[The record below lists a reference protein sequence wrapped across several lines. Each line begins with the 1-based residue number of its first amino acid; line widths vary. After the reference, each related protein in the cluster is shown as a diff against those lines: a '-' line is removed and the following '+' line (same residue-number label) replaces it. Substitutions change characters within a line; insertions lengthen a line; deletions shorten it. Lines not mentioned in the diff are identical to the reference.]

1 MENLEHQQPKPSPGA
16 TGGNTHGGNL
26 SHRPPDMSARQHEP
40 LTPRSRT
47 RQIQSKLRS
56 SCDACGQAKIKCDR
70 GQPSCARCVA
80 QGITCVYGISRKAGK
95 PPRKRPAAPA
105 SLPPPSGLPSRSVE
119 PETATTGIDLHGGGS
134 GSGGGNFDGID
145 IDMMLGLGEGCAAID
160 SPFSTSDAAFQSWF
174 HFDTFGSLGTL
185 PPSSSDW
192 DACMAGH
199 GDPILDPVE
208 SPATSTSSTS
218 ASTASTSA
226 TSTSSTVAVATEPRH
241 NCTQE
246 TKEIMRRLYCANP
259 STPISDGLPART
271 LDLGSVL
278 TRTGEVVRPLEVL
291 LKCPCARSP
300 HMAMLYA
307 SIMSRMLLWYRQAVW
322 DASSARESSL
332 ASSFKPTMTA
342 EETMHSLSGS
352 AMVKALEAEAADD
365 TTGVSVPPM
374 PVMVGSFQS
383 DDRNV
388 QTALISCLILS
399 ELRRVG
405 ALIDSFISL
414 GTDATGLHTAD
425 NACSAAGDPS
435 TGVADGSLFASLGA
449 WLRNEHGNIVM
460 QARSG
465 LSTLG

>member
-1 MENLEHQQPKPSPGA
+1 MS
-16 TGGNTHGGNL
+16 TH
-26 SHRPPDMSARQHEP
+26 QHEP
-40 LTPRSRT
+40 LTPQSRT

-80 QGITCVYGISRKAGK
+80 QGVTCVYGVSRKAGK
-95 PPRKRPAAPA
+95 PPRKRPAAPS
-105 SLPPPSGLPSRSVE
+105 SLPPPSSLPSRSVE
-119 PETATTGIDLHGGGS
+119 PETATTCIDLSGGGS
-134 GSGGGNFDGID
+134 GSGSFDSID
-145 IDMMLGLGEGCAAID
+145 IDMMLGLGEGGATID

-174 HFDTFGSLGTL
+174 PFDTFGSLGTL

-192 DACMAGH
+192 DACMTGQS
-199 GDPILDPVE
+199 DPIL
-208 SPATSTSSTS
+208 
-218 ASTASTSA
+218 
-226 TSTSSTVAVATEPRH
+226 EP
-241 NCTQE
+241 E

-332 ASSFKPTMTA
+332 TSSFKPTMTA
-342 EETMHSLSGS
+342 EETMSSFSGS
-352 AMVKALEAEAADD
+352 AMVKALDAEAADD

-414 GTDATGLHTAD
+414 GTDATGLHTTD
-425 NACSAAGDPS
+425 NVGSAAGDPS